1 MFYRLISTPQQGC
14 DAITQV
20 LLNRGIPAKYIKDYI
35 ECSPNYQHD
44 AKQLENI
51 EKAAKVLLRHIVAND
66 KIYVQVDS
74 DCDGYTSA
82 AILINYLYNFFP
94 STVQNCFSWGVH
106 PDKHHG
112 IREENIAPDVKLV
125 IAPDSSS
132 NEYEIHKRLAAKGID
147 VIVLDHHHA
156 EIPADDPAIIVNNQ
170 FAYPNKSL
178 SGAGVVYKFCVVL
191 DELLERFL
199 KQDDFQPYAD
209 KYLDLVA
216 LGMTADM
223 MDYRNLETRYL
234 IAKGFTQVKNP
245 FFSNLAETNAF
256 SMKDKIN
263 HHTVA
268 WFIAPYVNAMSRS
281 GTLEEKY
288 WLFESMLDHL
298 AYTQVQSTKRGFK
311 HMMEP
316 AVDRAIR
323 ACQAVKRRQEKGKKD
338 TITIVKDYIEE
349 NQLYNHAFM
358 IIPMEDP
365 IDKNLVGLL
374 ANQLMALYGRPTFIV
389 NKYQEGDKITW
400 EGSGRAFPQGQI
412 KDWREHMSNNPLVMY
427 AEGHAGAFGCGFR
440 SLEDIGAFVDECDK
454 LMEGVPLEIC
464 YDVDFIFRKGD
475 IDVDKKILDLA
486 EQEDLWGQNVNIPK
500 IALEKIPVS
509 RDQLILY
516 SPDSKPTFKIDIPD
530 LNISCIQFNFP
541 VEKYQSLMDAFPT
554 DDSTI
559 FLNIIGEC
567 SKNVWNGRVSAQLQI
582 QDYSL
587 ESVGWYF

>member
-1 MFYRLISTPQQGC
+1 MLYKLIAAPSGY
-14 DAITQV
+14 DAVTQV
-20 LLNRGIPAKYIKDYI
+20 LLNRGIKLEHIKDYI

-44 AKQLENI
+44 ALELENI
-51 EKAAKVLLRHIVAND
+51 TKAASLLLRHIVANN

-82 AILINYLYNFFP
+82 AILINYLHNFFP
-94 STVQNCFSWGVH
+94 ATVENCFSWGVH

-112 IREENIAPDVKLV
+112 IDMSKITDDIKLV

-132 NEYEIHKRLAAKGID
+132 NEYEIHKKLAEKGID
-147 VIVLDHHHA
+147 VIILDHHHA

-170 FAYPNKSL
+170 FTYPNKSL
-178 SGAGVVYKFCVVL
+178 SGAGVVYKFCTIL
-191 DELLERFL
+191 DSTLQKLLN
-199 KQDDFQPYAD
+199 DDNFEPKAD
-209 KYLDLVA
+209 EYLDLVA

-234 IAKGFTQVKNP
+234 INKGFSQVKNP
-245 FFSNLAETNAF
+245 FFKNLAETNSF

-298 AYTQVQSTKRGFK
+298 AYEQVQSTKRGFK
-311 HMMEP
+311 HTMEP

-338 TITIVKDYIEE
+338 TISVVRDYIEDHK
-349 NQLYNHAFM
+349 LYEHAFM

-374 ANQLMALYGRPTFIV
+374 ANQLMALYARPTFIV

-400 EGSGRAFPQGQI
+400 EGSGRAFPQGEI
-412 KDWREHMSNNPLVMY
+412 RDWRQYMSENPLVMY

-440 SLEDIGAFVDECDK
+440 SLDDIESFIKECDK
-454 LMEGVPLEIC
+454 LMSGVPLEMC
-464 YDVDFIFRKGD
+464 YEVDFIFSKGD
-475 IDVDKKILDLA
+475 SDVDKKILELA
-486 EQEDLWGQNVNIPK
+486 DREDLWGQNVNIPK
-500 IALEKIPVS
+500 IALDRIPITK
-509 RDQLILY
+509 DQLILY
-516 SPDSKPTFKIDIPD
+516 SPESKPTFKIDIPS
-530 LNISCIQFNFP
+530 LGISCIQFNFP
-541 VEKYQSLMDAFPT
+541 AEKYEELLNAFP
-554 DDSTI
+554 DDSSTI
-559 FLNIIGEC
+559 FMSIVGEC
-567 SKNVWNGRVSAQLQI
+567 SKNEFRGKVNAQLQI
-582 QDYSL
+582 SDYCI

>member
-1 MFYRLISTPQQGC
+1 MLYRLISEPRGY
-14 DAITQV
+14 DAITEV
-20 LLNRGIPAKYIKDYI
+20 LLNRGIPYEYIKDYI
-35 ECSPNYQHD
+35 NCSPNYQHE
-44 AKQLENI
+44 AIKLENVK
-51 EKAAKVLLRHIVAND
+51 EAATLLLRHIVANN

-82 AILINYLYNFFP
+82 AILINHLHNYFP
-94 STVQNCFSWGVH
+94 ASVENNFSWGIH

-112 IREENIAPDVKLV
+112 IDEKNIASDIKLV

-132 NEYEIHKRLAAKGID
+132 NEYEIHKRLAEQGVD

-156 EIPADDPAIIVNNQ
+156 EIPSDDPAVIVNNQ
-170 FAYPNKSL
+170 FNYPNKTL
-178 SGAGVVYKFCVVL
+178 SGAGVVYKFCSVL
-191 DELLERFL
+191 DEMLSKLL
-199 KQDDFQPYAD
+199 KQDYTAYAD

-223 MDYRNLETRYL
+223 MDFRNLETRYL
-234 IAKGFTQVKNP
+234 ITKGFEQVTNP
-245 FFSNLAETNAF
+245 FFYNLADTNSF
-256 SMKDKIN
+256 SMNGKIN

-281 GTLEEKY
+281 GTMEEKM

-298 AYTQVQSTKRGFK
+298 AYKEVQSTKRGFK
-311 HMMEP
+311 HTMEP

-412 KDWREHMSNNPLVMY
+412 RDWREHMSNNPLVMY

-440 SLEDIGAFVDECDK
+440 SLEDIEAFINECDK

-475 IDVDKKILDLA
+475 YDVDKAILELA
-486 EQEDLWGQNVNIPK
+486 GRDDLWGQNVNIPK
-500 IALEKIPVS
+500 IALEHIPVS
-509 RDQLILY
+509 KSQLFLY

-530 LNISCIQFNFP
+530 LKVSCIQFNFP
-541 VEKYQSLMDAFPT
+541 AEKYQELLDAFPS
-554 DDSTI
+554 DDSVI
-559 FLNIIGEC
+559 YLNIVGEC
-567 SKNVWNGRVSAQLQI
+567 SRNEWNGRVSAQIQI
-582 QDYSL
+582 NDYAIDA
-587 ESVGWYF
+587 VRQWYF